1 VVIRFFSSLRSIT
14 GEKQLEWGAPP
25 ATLGDLLRLLSE
37 RYGPEFRR
45 WVLQGEEL
53 GGSVLVVVNGQ
64 DVRHGAGLATPLRHT
79 DVVSLLPIMAGG
91 ATDRRLAVQ
100 RPPRDDAA
108 ARARSGAWCRLTPRS
123 WTG

>member
-37 RYGPEFRR
+37 RYGPEFRG
-45 WVLQGEEL
+45 WVLQGEAL

-91 ATDRRLAVQ
+91 RHPSALGCAAVGRQMTRRPAPGVQHGAV
-100 RPPRDDAA
+100 
-108 ARARSGAWCRLTPRS
+108 
-123 WTG
+123 